1 MVPSLFI
8 VGSEPISSWEE
19 KHPNAKWIV
28 LSGEISYDMYE
39 QLCLDFDYTKYNR
52 ISFDDVTIG
61 NKIFENEHQVTNYEY
76 CHFMVHEYSAKVPVL
91 DKMILGIDND
101 FMISDGSIYSLGGE
115 TLYHV
120 EEADEIFISNNVTQ
134 IADYT
139 FAGYEKLH
147 IIHLNE
153 KLKCIGKW
161 AFCGTGI
168 EKIELPDSLTTL
180 GEGAFFMAD
189 LEKVKLSESLVA
201 IPEECFS
208 LCSLE
213 ELTIPKNVKII
224 GNRAFRSAWV
234 SHIEI
239 PEGVEIIGYD
249 AFEALESI
257 FLPSTLRE
265 IEPDFYY
272 EECVDS
278 PDFPPYITI
287 HPNNPVFYSEDG
299 SLFFKKNGKVAID
312 HKYNGKNP
320 SSRF

>member
-1 MVPSLFI
+1 M
-8 VGSEPISSWEE
+8 
-19 KHPNAKWIV
+19 
-28 LSGEISYDMYE
+28 
-39 QLCLDFDYTKYNR
+39 
-52 ISFDDVTIG
+52 
-61 NKIFENEHQVTNYEY
+61 
-76 CHFMVHEYSAKVPVL
+76 
-91 DKMILGIDND
+91 
-101 FMISDGSIYSLGGE
+101 
-115 TLYHV
+115 
-120 EEADEIFISNNVTQ
+120 
-134 IADYT
+134 
-139 FAGYEKLH
+139 
-147 IIHLNE
+147 
-153 KLKCIGKW
+153 KCIGKW

-299 SLFFKKNGKVAID
+299 TLFFKKNGKVAID